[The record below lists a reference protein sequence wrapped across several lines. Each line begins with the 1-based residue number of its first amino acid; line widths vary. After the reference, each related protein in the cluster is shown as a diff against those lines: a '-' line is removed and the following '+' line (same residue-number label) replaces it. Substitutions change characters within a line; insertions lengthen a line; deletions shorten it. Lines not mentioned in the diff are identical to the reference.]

1 MAGAIGKLRQ
11 LNTMAGQFTARC
23 SWSPGWKS
31 PSARQGAKRRTQGP
45 CPQGSFSSLE
55 RTSRPQLYFSSR
67 PRKAAEPGGQSQKNP
82 CPVIDQS
89 LETTTLKGRTWR
101 TDNYSTESSPETSPT
116 IPTCRRA
123 LEDSKDPEWVLSL
136 WGAAHAMPFP
146 SFFPHFFLLGH
157 MSLKLYGNGQL
168 ATCPG
173 LIP

>member
-1 MAGAIGKLRQ
+1 MASGIGKLRQ
-11 LNTMAGQFTARC
+11 LIKLAKQLTAGCR
-23 SWSPGWKS
+23 WSPGQKAL
-31 PSARQGAKRRTQGP
+31 SAWQGATLGKQGP
-45 CPQGSFSSLE
+45 GLQGNLSSLE
-55 RTSRPQLYFSSR
+55 IPSTPQLYFSSR
-67 PRKAAEPGGQSQKNP
+67 PRKAAKPGGRSQKNP

-89 LETTTLKGRTWR
+89 VETTTLKGRTWR

-146 SFFPHFFLLGH
+146 SFFPHFFLHGH